1 MSFGLEL
8 PRGGPSRPAR
18 AEVHQLCPDA
28 FTRPVAARRIRLLDE
43 DVAGGTSGADPLED
57 SGFDELREIVGRLRS
72 AHPREFLIFATSQ
85 F

>member
-8 PRGGPSRPAR
+8 PRRGPSRPAC
-18 AEVHQLCPDA
+18 AEAHQLRPDA
-28 FTRPVAARRIRLLDE
+28 FTRPMAARGIRLLDK

-57 SGFDELREIVGRLRS
+57 PGFDELREIVGRLRS

>member
-1 MSFGLEL
+1 M
-8 PRGGPSRPAR
+8 
-18 AEVHQLCPDA
+18 
-28 FTRPVAARRIRLLDE
+28 AARGIRLLDK

-57 SGFDELREIVGRLRS
+57 PGFDELREIVGRLRS

>member
-1 MSFGLEL
+1 
-8 PRGGPSRPAR
+8 
-18 AEVHQLCPDA
+18 
-28 FTRPVAARRIRLLDE
+28 VAARGIRLLDE